1 LVVLLLKKSK
11 LGLCVPNVQPKHEV
25 IPEEAQMPLSKARMR
40 ERKRLDRLNVKPKS
54 EDVKPKVVGVLEGV
68 QPDADGFYPSWAI
81 TNWRQF
87 NGRCRNVP
95 LPTRPNG
102 R

>member
-1 LVVLLLKKSK
+1 MVVLLLKKSK

-40 ERKRLDRLNVKPKS
+40 ERKRLDRLNVKPK
-54 EDVKPKVVGVLEGV
+54 VVGVLEGV
-68 QPDADGFYPSWAI
+68 QPDADGFYPASAI
-81 TNWRQF
+81 TNTRQF
-87 NGRCRNVP
+87 NGRVRQVP
-95 LPTRPNG
+95 LPTRPDG